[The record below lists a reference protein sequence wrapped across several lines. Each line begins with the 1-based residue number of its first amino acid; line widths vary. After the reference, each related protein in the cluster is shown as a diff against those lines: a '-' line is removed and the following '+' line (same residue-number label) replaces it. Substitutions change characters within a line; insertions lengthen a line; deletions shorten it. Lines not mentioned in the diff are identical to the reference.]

1 MNADVGFD
9 DICRPAQFAEENPH
23 LFDQPG
29 CPKME
34 YLIRTRHL
42 NGLADCGAVIEPAA
56 RRPMI
61 VKPKFLK
68 WMLSRKSAGGRE

>member
-1 MNADVGFD
+1 MAAANEEIGFED
-9 DICRPAQFAEENPH
+9 LATPAQMVKDNPE
-23 LFDQPG
+23 LFDGPG
-29 CPKME
+29 CPKMG
-34 YLIRTRHL
+34 YLIRTRRL

-68 WMLSRKSAGGRE
+68 WMLSRKHAV